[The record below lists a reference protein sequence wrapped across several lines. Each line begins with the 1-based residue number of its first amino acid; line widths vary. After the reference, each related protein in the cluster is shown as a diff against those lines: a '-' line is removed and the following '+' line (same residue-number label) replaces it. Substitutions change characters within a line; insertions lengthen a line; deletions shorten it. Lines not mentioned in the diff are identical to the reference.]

1 MNLSEE
7 EIRDMV
13 REMLASK
20 GLGEHDAL
28 HSRKKDWKEASKEL
42 KVLLVDLLDNIE
54 NDDYEEG
61 VNKIDSVIRK
71 LKTWKRKIEKFIN

>member
-7 EIRDMV
+7 EIRNMV

-28 HSRKKDWKEASKEL
+28 HPKKKDWDQASKEL
-42 KVLLVDLLDNIE
+42 KALLIDLVDNIE

-61 VNKIDSVIRK
+61 VKKIDSVIRK
-71 LKTWKRKIEKFIN
+71 LSIWKNKIKKFIN

>member
-7 EIRDMV
+7 EIRSMV

-28 HSRKKDWKEASKEL
+28 HPKKKDWKESSKEL
-42 KVLLVDLLDNIE
+42 KSLLVDLLDNIE
-54 NDDYEEG
+54 NDDYKEG
-61 VNKIDSVIRK
+61 VKKINLVIKKLRDWKIKID
-71 LKTWKRKIEKFIN
+71 KFIS